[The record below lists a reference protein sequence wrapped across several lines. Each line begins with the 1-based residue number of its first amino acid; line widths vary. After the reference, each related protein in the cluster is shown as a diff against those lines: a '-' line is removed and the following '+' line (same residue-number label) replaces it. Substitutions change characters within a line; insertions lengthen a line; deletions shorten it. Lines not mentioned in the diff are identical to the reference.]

1 MYLLDTNAVIDFCN
15 NKLPITAANFIETIE
30 PKISVITA
38 IELFASTA
46 INNTEKQILQ
56 EFTSIAIVYDNINA
70 AIQTQTVA
78 VRQAHKIKLPDAI
91 IAATAIVY
99 NLTIISR
106 NINDFKNI
114 VGINCINPW
123 EL

>member
-15 NKLPITAANFIETIE
+15 NKLSNTAANFIETIE

-46 INNTEKQILQ
+46 ITNTEKISLL
-56 EFTSIAIVYDNINA
+56 EFTSIAIVYDKINA
-70 AIQTQTVA
+70 AIQTQTVSL
-78 VRQAHKIKLPDAI
+78 RQAYKIKLPDAI
-91 IAATAIVY
+91 IAATALAY
-99 NLTIISR
+99 DLTLITR

-114 VGINCINPW
+114 TGLKCINSW